1 MYHIVARMRR
11 LASLLALLV
20 SLAAIGDPDQ
30 LKVPAPPAAQNGAS
44 QNGIL
49 TVHYFDVGQG
59 DGALIISPTGKTVLV
74 DAGPPEAGAHVAE
87 RVKALTHGKPLDLV
101 VMSHPHRDH

>member
-11 LASLLALLV
+11 LASLLAALV
-20 SLAAIGDPDQ
+20 SLVAFGDPDQ
-30 LKVPAPPAAQNGAS
+30 LKAPAAQAGP
-44 QNGIL
+44 L

-101 VMSHPHRDH
+101 VMSHPH